1 MIFLD
6 NASTTKPYKEVLDI
20 VNYYNDENFYNAG
33 AIYTTAFKISTE
45 LKKAKESILNSLGA
59 RKTDNFIF
67 TSGATESNNMVL
79 RAFAKKNNKILVS
92 VAEHPA
98 IYNTALD
105 LKNAGFNVDFVKVT
119 SDGVVDEADLLK
131 KLTDD
136 VALVSII
143 HVNNETGAVNDIKKL
158 VSIVKHKNKNILFHS
173 DGVQAFGKIPVNLT
187 DLGVDFYTISGHK
200 IHCVKGIGGLFVKD
214 AKHVKP
220 LITGGGQQDALR
232 SGTENVSGMMAL
244 KVACEMAK
252 NNQKQNYENVTEYKK
267 YLLDNLD
274 YSLPYKVV
282 NNGFNSP
289 YIAMICCTG
298 CRAETL
304 VHMMEDDGVLVG
316 NGSAC
321 SSKKKENRNLAELGY
336 SALDIE
342 GAVRISFSDFNTL
355 DEVKFATECLNKNVK
370 EYLQKVR

>member
-45 LKKAKESILNSLGA
+45 LKRAKESILNSLGA

-105 LKNAGFNVDFVKVT
+105 LKNAGFNIDFVKVT

-173 DGVQAFGKIPVNLT
+173 DGVQAFGKISVNLT

-244 KVACEMAK
+244 KVSCEMAK
-252 NNQKQNYENVTEYKK
+252 NNQKQNHEKVTEYKK

-321 SSKKKENRNLAELGY
+321 SSKKKENRNLSEIGY

-355 DEVKFATECLNKNVK
+355 DEVKFATECLNKNIK